1 MKKAQIYIFSMKKT
15 NFKDFFNMKK
25 AKKKKIFYEER
36 ANF

>member
-1 MKKAQIYIFSMKKT
+1 MKNAQIYIFSMKKT

-25 AKKKKIFYEER
+25 AKKKNFYEER